1 MDISPALHSPKM
13 QYCQHVSKKKKNTVS
28 MWNVLPRFK
37 HVNELH

>member
-13 QYCQHVSKKKKNTVS
+13 QYCQHVSKKKNTVS